1 MIHMPD
7 VEMWTFSDMGPS
19 DAAIERVGINFG
31 APGDRKADNGTL
43 WLEYPSVAGSSPAVD
58 IALTPESPSFFRR
71 DSSRLRRGNIRWV
84 EASGARGITSI
95 RIRVSRRRSS
105 VVGRPS
111 SGGRRPYSVHLHFIE
126 PDDKDPGQRV
136 FDVALCGQTALNDF
150 DIVAE
155 AQSPNVG
162 IVKKFSG
169 IRASDFVTVSLTP
182 VTEDAETIICGIEII
197 AEEPRAPQ

>member
-1 MIHMPD
+1 MPD
-7 VEMWTFSDMGPS
+7 VEMWTFSDIGPS
-19 DAAIERVGINFG
+19 DAPIEKVGVNFG

-43 WLEYPSVAGSSPAVD
+43 WLEYPSVAGSSQEVD
-58 IALTPESPSFFRR
+58 IALAPESPSFFRR
-71 DSSRLRRGNIRWV
+71 HSSRLRRGTLKWV
-84 EASGARGITSI
+84 EASGARGVKSI

-111 SGGRRPYSVHLHFIE
+111 FGGRRSYSVRLHFIE
-126 PDDKDPGQRV
+126 PDDKEPGQRV
-136 FDVALCGQTALNDF
+136 FDVALCGQTVLNDF

-155 AQSPNVG
+155 AQSPNIG

-182 VTEDAETIICGIEII
+182 ATEDAETTICGIEII
-197 AEEPRAPQ
+197 AEKPTAQ